1 MGPWYCGPMQ
11 TAAGWD
17 WALCLSLRDL
27 RASYDD
33 GAIVLGRWLRAAD
46 GDLRRALD
54 GYACGW
60 AGLRRGC
67 RGYGAAV
74 LRTARRWGVSKRDP
88 IATLTQGIPG
98 QWSADYVHGLLPAG
112 WRLVHGPSAL
122 PDLVGGAVLNVGA
135 DGPRGEHAGYRLA
148 VSSERLIAEGE
159 TGERFVQAVLSELGD
174 GLRQA
179 CEKAA
184 QS

>member
-1 MGPWYCGPMQ
+1 MIAALLSLLLAARIAALEPSAADPLAHARAATASARPGIQAPLLLAIAYHESRFVPHAVSRVELGVRTGGAWPSRAPAGVGPWYCGPMQ

-33 GAIVLGRWLRAAD
+33 GAIVLGRWLHAAR

-74 LRTARRWGVSKRDP
+74 LRTARRIG
-88 IATLTQGIPG
+88 
-98 QWSADYVHGLLPAG
+98 
-112 WRLVHGPSAL
+112 
-122 PDLVGGAVLNVGA
+122 GGA
-135 DGPRGEHAGYRLA
+135 
-148 VSSERLIAEGE
+148 
-159 TGERFVQAVLSELGD
+159 
-174 GLRQA
+174 
-179 CEKAA
+179 
-184 QS
+184 